1 MGASAVLINA
11 TDVSPSLGRTLS
23 AKVFRQMRADI
34 LECRLPPGTKLRFDE
49 LRARYSVAVS
59 PLREALTRL
68 AEEGL
73 VILEEHRGYKVA
85 PVSRQKLHEIIATRR
100 EVDALTVRLSIER
113 GDAAWEARVRASFS
127 DIATGPISTSDGG
140 MDSEWERFHAAF
152 HASLHSGCGSSWLE
166 RLCALLFDQT
176 TRYRRLWFKH
186 LRGDLDV
193 VAEHREIMEAVLSRD
208 VLAATYLMRRHT
220 ELLVN
225 PLLDLVP
232 ATEE

>member
-1 MGASAVLINA
+1 MIASAILPSA
-11 TDVSPSLGRTLS
+11 TDAAPSLGRTLA
-23 AKVFRQMRADI
+23 AKVFRHMRADI
-34 LECRLPPGTKLRFDE
+34 LECRLPPGAKLRFDE

-73 VILEEHRGYKVA
+73 VVLEEHRGFKVA
-85 PVSRQKLHEIIATRR
+85 PVSRQKLREIIATRR
-100 EVDALTVRLSIER
+100 EVDALTIRLSIER

-127 DIATGPISTSDGG
+127 DLATGPISTSGGG

-186 LRGDLDV
+186 LRGDLNV
-193 VAEHREIMEAVLSRD
+193 VVEHREIMEAVLSRD

-232 ATEE
+232 ATKE

>member
-1 MGASAVLINA
+1 MSVPALLPSA
-11 TDVSPSLGRTLS
+11 TDFTPPAGRTLA

-34 LECRLPPGTKLRFDE
+34 LECRLPPGSKLRFDE

-68 AEEGL
+68 TEEGL
-73 VILEEHRGYKVA
+73 VILEEHRGFKVA
-85 PVSRQKLHEIIATRR
+85 PVTRQKLHEIISTRR
-100 EVDALTVRLSIER
+100 EVDALTIRLSIER
-113 GDAAWEARVRASFS
+113 GDAAWEARVRASFVDLS
-127 DIATGPISTSDGG
+127 TGPISTDDGE
-140 MDSEWERFHAAF
+140 MDSEWERSHAAF
-152 HASLHSGCGSSWLE
+152 HASLHSGSGSMWLE

-186 LRGDLDV
+186 LRGDFDV
-193 VAEHREIMEAVLSRD
+193 VGEHCKIMEAVLARD

-220 ELLVN
+220 ELLVD

-232 ATEE
+232 AANE

>member
-1 MGASAVLINA
+1 MSAPAFWPSA
-11 TDVSPSLGRTLS
+11 TDFTPPVGRTLA

-34 LECRLPPGTKLRFDE
+34 LECRLPPGSKLPFDE

-68 AEEGL
+68 TEEGL
-73 VILEEHRGYKVA
+73 VILEEHRGFKVA
-85 PVSRQKLHEIIATRR
+85 PVTRQKLHEIISTRR
-100 EVDALTVRLSIER
+100 EVDALTIRLSIER
-113 GDAAWEARVRASFS
+113 GDAAWEARVRASFADLS
-127 DIATGPISTSDGG
+127 SGPISANDGE
-140 MDSEWERFHAAF
+140 MDSVWERSHAAF
-152 HASLHSGCGSSWLE
+152 HASLHSGSGSMWLE

-186 LRGDLDV
+186 LRGDFDV
-193 VAEHREIMEAVLSRD
+193 VGEHCQIMEAVLARD
-208 VLAATYLMRRHT
+208 VLAATYLLRRHT

-232 ATEE
+232 AANE

>member
-1 MGASAVLINA
+1 MSDLAFLPNA
-11 TDVSPSLGRTLS
+11 TDFAPPVGRTL
-23 AKVFRQMRADI
+23 AARVFRQMRADI
-34 LECRLPPGTKLRFDE
+34 LECRLPPGSKLRFDE

-73 VILEEHRGYKVA
+73 VILEEHRGFKVS
-85 PVSRQKLHEIIATRR
+85 PVSRQKLHEIISTRR
-100 EVDALTVRLSIER
+100 EIDALTIRLSIER
-113 GDAAWEARVRASFS
+113 GDAAWEARVRASFV
-127 DIATGPISTSDGG
+127 DLATGPITTNDGE
-140 MDSEWERFHAAF
+140 MDSEWERSHAAF
-152 HASLHSGCGSSWLE
+152 HAALHSGSGSMWLE

-193 VAEHREIMEAVLSRD
+193 VAEHREIMDAVLARD

-220 ELLVN
+220 QLLVN

-232 ATEE
+232 VANE

>member
-1 MGASAVLINA
+1 MSAFALL
-11 TDVSPSLGRTLS
+11 PSAADPTPPVGRTLA

-34 LECRLPPGTKLRFDE
+34 LECRLQPGSKLRFDE
-49 LRARYSVAVS
+49 LRARYLVAVS

-68 AEEGL
+68 SEEGL
-73 VILEEHRGYKVA
+73 VTLEEHRGFKVS
-85 PVSRQKLHEIIATRR
+85 PVTRQKLLEIISTRR
-100 EVDALTVRLSIER
+100 EVDALTVRLSMER
-113 GDAAWEARVRASFS
+113 GDAAWEARVRASFAAL
-127 DIATGPISTSDGG
+127 ATGPIDTDDGE
-140 MDSEWERFHAAF
+140 MDTEWERSHAAF
-152 HASLHSGCGSSWLE
+152 HAALHAGAGSMWLE

-186 LRGDLDV
+186 LRGDFDV
-193 VAEHREIMEAVLSRD
+193 VGEHREIMDAVLARD

-232 ATEE
+232 SANE